1 MIANN
6 TDGELTIIGRVLRA
20 STRGFD
26 CGTHSKNIGEHHNF
40 GGFVKAPIASDSR
53 IFAIGLIY
61 KIEIKDDQLISEL
74 VLGTGISEQLLR
86 DQRENRLI
94 PVETKIINIGYVDTS
109 AERPVY
115 SVPPR
120 PPMSLSDVE
129 PCLPDEIEFF
139 IQQREGDNGR
149 PVFFQPQQDF
159 FRLILGAPEVPTD
172 DLLSACVHIASA
184 QMTDAIRYA
193 FHVECGRRI
202 GRLLGNDLKRLSHIL
217 NLIRP
222 QQTTG

>member
-1 MIANN
+1 V
-6 TDGELTIIGRVLRA
+6 IIGRVLRA

-26 CGTHSKNIGEHHNF
+26 CGTHSKNIGEYHNF
-40 GGFVKAPIASDSR
+40 GGFVKAPIASNSS
-53 IFAIGLIY
+53 IYAIGLIY
-61 KIEIKDDQLISEL
+61 KIEIKDDQLIGEL
-74 VLGTGISEQLLR
+74 VLGSGISEQLLR

-94 PVETKIINIGYVDTS
+94 PVETKIINVGYVDTS
-109 AERPVY
+109 TDRPVY
-115 SVPPR
+115 SLPPR

-129 PCLPDEIEFF
+129 PCTPDEIKFF
-139 IQQREGDNGR
+139 VQQREASNGQ

-159 FRLILGAPEVPTD
+159 FRLILGASEVPTD
-172 DLLSACVHIASA
+172 DLLCASVHIASET
-184 QMTDAIRYA
+184 MPETTRYA

-222 QQTTG
+222 V